1 MTRRAVVTGG
11 GTGIGRAVARRLAA
25 GGDEVT
31 IVGRRS
37 EVLKATAAE
46 LNTEFDSDRVG
57 FATGD
62 LADPDQVTELAAQL
76 VAGGPIDVLVN
87 NAGGNPN
94 QPSTDLTG
102 LADAYTDAFR
112 INVITAVLL
121 TEALLPD
128 LSRPG
133 ASIVSVSSIAAL
145 RGAGPYGAAKAALH
159 GWALGLASQLAPQ
172 GITVNVVAPGFVA
185 GDRILGYPP
194 HPGARG
200 RPRRADPAGSG
211 GDSRSDRRG
220 HRSSRLA
227 GRRLDHRADP
237 AGERWHPARTW
248 LRRNPNAPGSP
259 RIDRRCGGFVSS
271 TTTDRGRVIPSRVQE
286 SPMVTSSAA

>member
-62 LADPDQVTELAAQL
+62 LADPDQVAELAAQL

-94 QPSTDLTG
+94 QSSTDLTG

-172 GITVNVVAPGFVA
+172 GITVNVVAPGFVPATEFWATRLTPELEADRVAQIPLGRA
-185 GDRILGYPP
+185 GTPDQIAAAIAHLASPDAAWTTGQILQVNG
-194 HPGARG
+194 GTLLGRG
-200 RPRRADPAGSG
+200 
-211 GDSRSDRRG
+211 
-220 HRSSRLA
+220 
-227 GRRLDHRADP
+227 
-237 AGERWHPARTW
+237 
-248 LRRNPNAPGSP
+248 
-259 RIDRRCGGFVSS
+259 
-271 TTTDRGRVIPSRVQE
+271 
-286 SPMVTSSAA
+286 